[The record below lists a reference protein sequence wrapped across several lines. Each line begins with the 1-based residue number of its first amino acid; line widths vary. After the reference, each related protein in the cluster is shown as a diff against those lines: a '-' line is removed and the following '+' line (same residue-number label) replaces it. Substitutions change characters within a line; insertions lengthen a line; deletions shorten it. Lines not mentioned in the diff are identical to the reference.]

1 MIKKSILLIVLII
14 ANAATVAIPSETIS
28 SSLINELHKR
38 ALILLAKYG
47 FIPINADPFYREPK
61 LNFPLPIERTFVL
74 DTVDSNPQ
82 DQNKLGFILLQNAS
96 GKIGLNLAPYIGKRL
111 LRLNYFLQDSTQ
123 ANTSITAHILF
134 NDTNLAG
141 AYLVLDGSAPG
152 IVALNDR
159 SQFKPKNFVFP
170 VFKPDLL
177 DTVAIVGPWDKSD
190 NGCSWIYRVNFL
202 SKEEVAYFAGILS
215 TGRKVND
222 DLKCWE
228 KGPGDEYAAVIN
240 FKTGERYFP
249 HFLFRNDT
257 AYLNDYKCYFI
268 LDRKFMDFVKEVI
281 TSRGIS
287 KCNDTHVTK

>member
-1 MIKKSILLIVLII
+1 MI
-14 ANAATVAIPSETIS
+14 ANIATVVIPSETIS
-28 SSLINELHKR
+28 SSMINELHKR

-47 FIPINADPFYREPK
+47 FTPINADPFYREPK

-82 DQNKLGFILLQNAS
+82 ESGTHNKLGFILLQDAS

-111 LRLNYFLQDSTQ
+111 LRLNYLLQDSTQ

-134 NDTNLAG
+134 NDTNLVG
-141 AYLVLDGSAPG
+141 AHLVLDGSAPG

-159 SQFKPKNFVFP
+159 SQFKPKNFVYP
-170 VFKPDLL
+170 IFKSDLL
-177 DTVAIVGPWDKSD
+177 DTVSIMGPWDKSD
-190 NGCSWIYRVNFL
+190 NGCSWINRVNFL
-202 SKEEVAYFAGILS
+202 SKEEVAYFANILS

-222 DLKCWE
+222 DLKCWG
-228 KGPGDEYAAVIN
+228 KGPGEQYAAVII

-257 AYLNDYKCYFI
+257 AYLNDYKCYYI
-268 LDRKFMDFVKEVI
+268 LDRKFMVIVKEI
-281 TSRGIS
+281 IKTRGIS
-287 KCNDTHVTK
+287 KCNDTTVTK